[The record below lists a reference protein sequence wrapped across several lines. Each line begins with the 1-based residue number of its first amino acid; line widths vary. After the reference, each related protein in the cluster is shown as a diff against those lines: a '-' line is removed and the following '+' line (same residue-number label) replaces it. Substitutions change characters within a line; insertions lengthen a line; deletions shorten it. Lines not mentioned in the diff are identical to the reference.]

1 MAFFIEHKGTRTGR
15 TLIQRQNI
23 LSQSPAAPP
32 RKTVQTHPFRT
43 GLFRLTG
50 RESHRRHNLFAR
62 MDMDFLVNVPDV
74 NRDRVRTDTKLG
86 SDLFIAETA
95 DNPLQNAALT
105 QRKQLNG
112 TQNIAPSRIGLS
124 MSLSRLTLLYA
135 FAKTSLHH
143 GLTSC
148 VISVIEARKIRCP
161 TSSGTNPLATAAFH
175 FHSLSAVRAQP
186 RAAPCFSVVLAYAR
200 GILNR

>member
-95 DNPLQNAALT
+95 DTDVILYFAVPDRWGVLCFNTAHPHARLLLDGSFF
-105 QRKQLNG
+105 RMY
-112 TQNIAPSRIGLS
+112 SR
-124 MSLSRLTLLYA
+124 
-135 FAKTSLHH
+135 
-143 GLTSC
+143 
-148 VISVIEARKIRCP
+148 
-161 TSSGTNPLATAAFH
+161 
-175 FHSLSAVRAQP
+175 
-186 RAAPCFSVVLAYAR
+186 
-200 GILNR
+200 